1 MYLLQ
6 AMATMT
12 LIRWSIF
19 LVFLSGLCVESRIT
33 CRDNNNQPV
42 DWYVDITKFYVDFS
56 CLLQRFVEPPLITSC
71 LLYIFLSPTFF
82 FSFEWFLFLGLFRR
96 CTYSL

>member
-33 CRDNNNQPV
+33 CRDNKNQPV

-56 CLLQRFVEPPLITSC
+56 
-71 LLYIFLSPTFF
+71 
-82 FSFEWFLFLGLFRR
+82 
-96 CTYSL
+96 